1 MKTPGPQNPGVERL
15 EEQEGSYFFFE
26 AFFLVAVFF
35 AAFFLAAM
43 FYLLLYYFGPDERGV
58 LWRALLRSTNFR
70 PARIFSTPL

>member
-43 FYLLLYYFGPDERGV
+43 FYLLL
-58 LWRALLRSTNFR
+58 
-70 PARIFSTPL
+70 